1 MSTGNLCGSKASISE
16 SVAGAERWRC
26 GSGPSPLKS
35 RRAGTA
41 AQQPQADRADRRG
54 RWARTP
60 AGQRPSRPRPLADAC
75 PISNS
80 LSARPCSPPHN
91 PRLGKA
97 GAGLLSVCL
106 GECRSR
112 ALSRSFERSWP
123 SRRKKKY
130 ESGGQWLCRKDPR
143 TAPAPP
149 RSARKKSRPGHWLA
163 QSVTRRCGHPAG
175 ASR

>member
-123 SRRKKKY
+123 SRRKKNTRAAANGSA
-130 ESGGQWLCRKDPR
+130 ER
-143 TAPAPP
+143 TRALLQLRPVLLERSLGPAI
-149 RSARKKSRPGHWLA
+149 G
-163 QSVTRRCGHPAG
+163 
-175 ASR
+175 